1 MPIDVTLKFK
11 AVSLTSLRLKVD
23 NNWDGQYS
31 LSSKVVSHARFLD
44 QEINKLSIAKNIN
57 LIDKTTL
64 TNFAN
69 KFTVNMNLPQV
80 APDDSNIKIY
90 TDGSLRKS
98 LNLTGA
104 GFTMQRNGRTIVEQ
118 TIRLGKMATINQSE
132 MFAINQSADLLVSA
146 DTQKQVIHFYS
157 DSLSSLLQ
165 LNKGYTTSKL
175 TLDTVLILNKLGI
188 QNEVYLHKV
197 AAHTGIPG
205 NERADILAKEGANTP
220 PIGPEPFLSIS
231 WSNVINELLLKA
243 KNETLS
249 KLVNHK
255 IKNSSKTPVESY
267 LDRFGPHRL
276 ACNKKQSLR
285 ILTHMFTDQGWLN
298 HSLSKRNPQA
308 SPYCKHCVNIEETAQ
323 HFINDCPAYATVR
336 LNIFGVPYISL
347 SQIICE
353 YGPAK
358 LIKFLNKS
366 GRINENYYRHP
377 I

>member
-1 MPIDVTLKFK
+1 MRWLYKQVILPSVSYSCFVWTHRIQENKSLRNLLEKIQKLATLHITGGLQKSPNITLDIIAGLMPIDVTLKFK

-132 MFAINQSADLLVSA
+132 MFAINQAADLLVSA

-188 QNEVYLHKV
+188 QNEMYLHKV
-197 AAHTGIPG
+197 AAHTSIPG
-205 NERADILAKEGANTP
+205 NERADILAKEVANTP
-220 PIGPEPFLSIS
+220 PIGPEPFLFIS
-231 WSNVINELLLKA
+231 WSNVMNELLLKA
-243 KNETLS
+243 KNERSANL
-249 KLVNHK
+249 
-255 IKNSSKTPVESY
+255 
-267 LDRFGPHRL
+267 
-276 ACNKKQSLR
+276 
-285 ILTHMFTDQGWLN
+285 
-298 HSLSKRNPQA
+298 
-308 SPYCKHCVNIEETAQ
+308 
-323 HFINDCPAYATVR
+323 
-336 LNIFGVPYISL
+336 
-347 SQIICE
+347 QII
-353 YGPAK
+353 K
-358 LIKFLNKS
+358 
-366 GRINENYYRHP
+366 
-377 I
+377 